1 MLKPRVR
8 GGGKGHDPQKN
19 KKGGED
25 NERRG
30 GNAKLATSQP
40 QQSTY
45 LLQAGE
51 NHAEV
56 ACQKN
61 RVVLGAHSH
70 LRADL

>member
-8 GGGKGHDPQKN
+8 GGGKEDDPQTH
-19 KKGGED
+19 KKGGEKD
-25 NERRG
+25 ERRG
-30 GNAKLATSQP
+30 GHAKLPASQP

>member
-1 MLKPRVR
+1 
-8 GGGKGHDPQKN
+8 
-19 KKGGED
+19 
-25 NERRG
+25 
-30 GNAKLATSQP
+30 
-40 QQSTY
+40 
-45 LLQAGE
+45 LQAGE